1 MREREGSRE
10 SQPPELEPYNPT
22 EPVRELMW
30 MRLGFKSAEQAC
42 ALLWAA
48 LHPDRVE
55 QFPLGRRRWSF

>member
-22 EPVRELMW
+22 EPVREPMW
-30 MRLGFKSAEQAC
+30 MRLGFKSAEQAS

-48 LHPDRVE
+48 LHPYV
-55 QFPLGRRRWSF
+55 S